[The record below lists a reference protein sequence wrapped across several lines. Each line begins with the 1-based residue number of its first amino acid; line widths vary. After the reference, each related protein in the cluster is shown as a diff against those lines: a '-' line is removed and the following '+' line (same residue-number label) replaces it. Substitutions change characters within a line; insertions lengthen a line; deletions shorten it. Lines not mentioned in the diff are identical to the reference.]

1 MRYQYRNPYVNATP
15 DLTTKNMVVD
25 HGDGKKQV
33 MHVEEFNK
41 TFKPFLT
48 PEDRKMEMLKLCQS
62 IIDQEAMVD
71 DDNSEALLSEAVD
84 TARKLLRLLHS

>member
-1 MRYQYRNPYVNATP
+1 MRYQYRNPYVNAELDP
-15 DLTTKNMVVD
+15 LMKDMVID
-25 HGDGKKQV
+25 FGTGAKQK
-33 MHVEEFNK
+33 MSVEGFHK

-71 DDNSEALLSEAVD
+71 DDNAEALLSEAVD
-84 TARKLLRLLHS
+84 AARKLLRLLHS

>member
-1 MRYQYRNPYVNATP
+1 MRYQYRNPYVNAEIDP
-15 DLTTKNMVVD
+15 LTKDMVVD
-25 HGDGKKQV
+25 FGTGAKQV
-33 MHVEEFNK
+33 MTVEGFNR

-48 PEDRKMEMLKLCQS
+48 PEEQKMEMLKLCQS

-71 DDNSEALLSEAVD
+71 DDNAETLLSETVD